1 MIRQVL
7 AFMLFAIVSACAAS
21 WVQPKRVAAQES
33 CAQKNEDWVRDVLA
47 KMETIKPGMTRGEL
61 LKLFGTEG
69 GFSNGL
75 RRRFVSRD
83 CAYFKVDVEFEAVGR
98 PGHDS
103 DGRVTVDEDPRDIIV
118 KISRPY
124 LQFSIAD

>member
-7 AFMLFAIVSACAAS
+7 AFMFFAIMSTCTTGRVE
-21 WVQPKRVAAQES
+21 PKQVAPQES

-47 KMETIKPGMTRGEL
+47 KMKTIRPGMTRAEL
-61 LKLFGTEG
+61 LKLFRTEG
-69 GFSNGL
+69 GFSNAL
-75 RRRFVSRD
+75 RRRFVNRD

-103 DGRVTVDEDPRDIIV
+103 DGRVTVEEDPRDIIV
-118 KISRPY
+118 KISQPY

>member
-7 AFMLFAIVSACAAS
+7 AFMLFALVSTCAAT
-21 WVQPKRVAAQES
+21 WVQPKQVAAQAS
-33 CAQKNEDWVRDVLA
+33 CAHNNEDWVRDVLA
-47 KMETIKPGMTRGEL
+47 KMETIKPGMTRTEL
-61 LKLFGTEG
+61 LKLFRTEG

-75 RRRFVSRD
+75 ERRFVSRD

-103 DGRVTVDEDPRDIIV
+103 DGRVTVEEDPRDIIV
-118 KISRPY
+118 KISQPY
-124 LQFSIAD
+124 VQFSIAD